1 MDRHRP
7 ALGIMLMLAGCLML
21 TINDAISK
29 LLTDR
34 LGVAGIIFGKSL
46 MVLVAVASLA
56 PFIGAWR
63 VFSLADWKAQFLRA
77 TLTVIS
83 TFLFIFGLTALPL
96 STCVMLGSA
105 SPLYIA
111 ALAPWMSRES
121 VGVDR
126 WGAVVVG
133 FIGVAILVGPPTESF
148 SYTVAYP
155 LGAALASALRDL
167 MTRRMAPRSTC
178 KSMIFFSMVAMT
190 LVAAGGTSDGLS
202 IISRGDWILLIV
214 AAFATLAAL
223 YLQVEGF
230 RSRGGLDSRALQILQ
245 SSLGRAP

>member
-1 MDRHRP
+1 MRRLVRRPSGETKFPHTSGRCSGRLLPRVVPTLGSEMLPHGPTPPGSGHYAHAGGLSDADHQRRH
-7 ALGIMLMLAGCLML
+7 
-21 TINDAISK
+21 K
-29 LLTDR
+29 QVLTDR
-34 LGVAGIIFGKSL
+34 LGVAEIIFGKSL
-46 MVLVAVASLA
+46 MVLVAVALLA

-133 FIGVAILVGPPTESF
+133 FIGVAILVGPPTEGF
-148 SYTVAYP
+148 C
-155 LGAALASALRDL
+155 
-167 MTRRMAPRSTC
+167 TRSHIRSEPPSPAPC
-178 KSMIFFSMVAMT
+178 GI
-190 LVAAGGTSDGLS
+190 
-202 IISRGDWILLIV
+202 
-214 AAFATLAAL
+214 
-223 YLQVEGF
+223 
-230 RSRGGLDSRALQILQ
+230 
-245 SSLGRAP
+245 